1 MKVLVDTNVLL
12 RSVQKN
18 HPASRAARQALIA
31 LYRGDNAL
39 CLATQNIA
47 EFWNVCTRPTGVN
60 GLGLN
65 IEAADRYTRQLEQFF
80 VILPDSLQVFQN
92 WRKLIVDH
100 AVIGVKVHDA
110 RLVAIMKT
118 YDVPTIVTFN
128 VSDFARFAGIDAI
141 HPETYSNSQ
150 NPRSTGNQ

>member
-18 HPASRAARQALIA
+18 HPASRIAIQALIT
-31 LYRGDNAL
+31 LYRGDNQL

-47 EFWNVCTRPTGVN
+47 EFWNVCTRPVGVN
-60 GLGLN
+60 GLGLG
-65 IEAADRYTRQLEQFF
+65 IEAADRYTRQLEKFF

-100 AVIGVKVHDA
+100 GVIGVKVHDA
-110 RLVAIMKT
+110 RLVAVMKT
-118 YDVPTIVTFN
+118 YDIPEIVTFN
-128 VSDFARFAGIDAI
+128 VSDFARFDGIKAKS
-141 HPETYSNSQ
+141 PESMLSA
-150 NPRSTGNQ
+150 RI